1 MLAQIP
7 FKDIQIPRVSGPIN
21 PFDTSLSLGNIVGN
35 MIPYIFTIAGILLF
49 LYLIWGGFDLML
61 SAGDPK
67 KAQSANGKITG
78 ALIGFVIVFSAYWI
92 VQLTAN
98 LLGIQVIKDI
108 FKFR

>member
-1 MLAQIP
+1 MLAQID
-7 FKDIQIPRVSGPIN
+7 FNNINIPRGSGPVN
-21 PFDTSLSLGNIVGN
+21 PFSTATNLGGIVGSL
-35 MIPYIFTIAGILLF
+35 IPYFFTTAGILLL
-49 LYLIWGGFDLML
+49 LYFILGGFDLMV

-78 ALIGFVIVFSAYWI
+78 ALVGFVIVFSAYWI